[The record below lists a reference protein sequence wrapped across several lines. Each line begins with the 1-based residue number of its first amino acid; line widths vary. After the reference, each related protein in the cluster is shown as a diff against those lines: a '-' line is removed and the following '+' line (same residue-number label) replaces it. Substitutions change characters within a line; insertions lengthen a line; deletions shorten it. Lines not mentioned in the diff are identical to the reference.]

1 MDSEWVTDL
10 DGTGC
15 ADALVSSQAG
25 LVAAEVA
32 QVRLVAH
39 WCDLWSGPT
48 RGESGAVP
56 VVPGMERSVCVGAD
70 GTPRVGEFA
79 AGELGVL
86 LGMTSAGA
94 RGLMRDVLDLRHRH
108 PRLWDAVL
116 DGVVRFF
123 AARHVVRVAHAA
135 GLSLELAR
143 VVDERVAPYLGRVP
157 WGRMV
162 ALVEAAGIEADP
174 EGAEQR
180 PLAAELARFVRTGRS
195 SEFGT
200 KTIYARARAGDA
212 IFFFAMCDRIAQILK
227 LRGDLAVAGRADLHP
242 ADAAEREMDVL
253 RSEAIGILATPAR
266 ALALLAWA
274 ERQPHT
280 DDAAEPEPEPEPV
293 EDGHDAEPTAAAEP
307 EPEPTEDT
315 VPESTAAA
323 EPKPIED
330 TVLSGDTGPVVDLS
344 GLPGSAFVP
353 PATLYVHF
361 SAESWLRQTRGVVRV
376 EDVGPVTVEQA
387 LDMLR
392 HCRVTIRP
400 VIDLNDSPCADGYEA
415 RGLVRE
421 ALRLRHPVEVFPHGT
436 LPSRQADADHT
447 VPYRPPEAGGE
458 PGQTTPDNL
467 GPLGRYHHRLKTHG
481 GWQCVQTRPG
491 VYWWGTPH
499 GHWVRV
505 DRTGTHGLR
514 ASPPGVTIQDQ
525 PIRIEYTAA

>member
-48 RGESGAVP
+48 RGESGESGTGVA

-70 GTPRVGEFA
+70 GTSRVGEFG

-86 LGMTSAGA
+86 LGMTSTGA
-94 RGLMRDVLDLRHRH
+94 RGLRGVVRGVRELRRRH

-123 AARHVVRVAHAA
+123 AARHVVRVAHGA
-135 GLSLELAR
+135 GLSLGLAR

-162 ALVEAAGIEADP
+162 ALVEAAVIEADP

-180 PLAAELARFVRTGRS
+180 WLAAEMARFVRTGRS

-274 ERQPHT
+274 ERHT
-280 DDAAEPEPEPEPV
+280 HTNDDAPEPEPEPEPV
-293 EDGHDAEPTAAAEP
+293 EDGHD
-307 EPEPTEDT
+307 
-315 VPESTAAA
+315 
-323 EPKPIED
+323 
-330 TVLSGDTGPVVDLS
+330 
-344 GLPGSAFVP
+344 
-353 PATLYVHF
+353 
-361 SAESWLRQTRGVVRV
+361 
-376 EDVGPVTVEQA
+376 
-387 LDMLR
+387 
-392 HCRVTIRP
+392 
-400 VIDLNDSPCADGYEA
+400 
-415 RGLVRE
+415 
-421 ALRLRHPVEVFPHGT
+421 
-436 LPSRQADADHT
+436 
-447 VPYRPPEAGGE
+447 
-458 PGQTTPDNL
+458 
-467 GPLGRYHHRLKTHG
+467 
-481 GWQCVQTRPG
+481 
-491 VYWWGTPH
+491 
-499 GHWVRV
+499 
-505 DRTGTHGLR
+505 
-514 ASPPGVTIQDQ
+514 
-525 PIRIEYTAA
+525 

>member
-39 WCDLWSGPT
+39 WCDLLSGPT
-48 RGESGAVP
+48 RAESGTGVP

-70 GTPRVGEFA
+70 GTPRVGEVA

-86 LGMTSAGA
+86 LGMTSTGA
-94 RGLMRDVLDLRHRH
+94 RGVMRDVLDLRHRH
-108 PRLWDAVL
+108 PRLWEAVL

-123 AARHVVRVAHAA
+123 AARHVVRVAHGA
-135 GLSLELAR
+135 GLSLGLAR
-143 VVDERVAPYLGRVP
+143 GVDERVAPYLGRVP

-162 ALVEAAGIEADP
+162 ALVEAAVIEADP

-180 PLAAELARFVRTGRS
+180 RLAAEMPRFVRTGRS

-274 ERQPHT
+274 ERHSHT
-280 DDAAEPEPEPEPV
+280 DDGSEPAPDTVPKPVEDTDLEREPVDAIEPIELTGDVEHTGGTGDTGDTGDVAPTFTEPTGDAEPEPPG
-293 EDGHDAEPTAAAEP
+293 DAEP
-307 EPEPTEDT
+307 EPAEDT
-315 VPESTAAA
+315 GDIG
-323 EPKPIED
+323 EPW
-330 TVLSGDTGPVVDLS
+330 PVVDLS
-344 GLPGSAFVP
+344 GLPG
-353 PATLYVHF
+353 
-361 SAESWLRQTRGVVRV
+361 
-376 EDVGPVTVEQA
+376 
-387 LDMLR
+387 
-392 HCRVTIRP
+392 
-400 VIDLNDSPCADGYEA
+400 
-415 RGLVRE
+415 
-421 ALRLRHPVEVFPHGT
+421 
-436 LPSRQADADHT
+436 
-447 VPYRPPEAGGE
+447 
-458 PGQTTPDNL
+458 
-467 GPLGRYHHRLKTHG
+467 
-481 GWQCVQTRPG
+481 
-491 VYWWGTPH
+491 
-499 GHWVRV
+499 
-505 DRTGTHGLR
+505 
-514 ASPPGVTIQDQ
+514 
-525 PIRIEYTAA
+525 

>member
-39 WCDLWSGPT
+39 WCDLLSGPT
-48 RGESGAVP
+48 RAESGTGVP

-70 GTPRVGEFA
+70 GTPRVGEVA

-86 LGMTSAGA
+86 LGMTSTGA
-94 RGLMRDVLDLRHRH
+94 RGVMRDVLDLRHRH
-108 PRLWDAVL
+108 PRLWEAVL

-123 AARHVVRVAHAA
+123 AARHVVRVAHGA
-135 GLSLELAR
+135 GLSLGLAR
-143 VVDERVAPYLGRVP
+143 GVDERVAPYLGRVP

-162 ALVEAAGIEADP
+162 ALVEAAVIEADP

-180 PLAAELARFVRTGRS
+180 RLAAEMARFVRTGRS

-274 ERQPHT
+274 ERHT
-280 DDAAEPEPEPEPV
+280 HPNDDAPEPEPEPEPEPV
-293 EDGHDAEPTAAAEP
+293 EDTAPEPTAAAEP
-307 EPEPTEDT
+307 EATEDT
-315 VPESTAAA
+315 RDA
-323 EPKPIED
+323 ERTGEP
-330 TVLSGDTGPVVDLS
+330 GPVVDLS

-361 SAESWLRQTRGVVRV
+361 SDESWLRQTRGVVRV

-436 LPSRQADADHT
+436 LPSRKADADHT

>member
-1 MDSEWVTDL
+1 MGSEWVTDL

-25 LVAAEVA
+25 LGAAEGA

-48 RGESGAVP
+48 RAESRESGTGMS

-86 LGMTSAGA
+86 LGMTSTGA

-123 AARHVVRVAHAA
+123 AARHVVRVAHGA

-162 ALVEAAGIEADP
+162 ALVEAAVIEAAP
-174 EGAEQR
+174 EPAEQR
-180 PLAAELARFVRTGRS
+180 RLAAEMARFVRTGRS

-227 LRGDLAVAGRADLHP
+227 LRGALEVAGRADLHP
-242 ADAAEREMDVL
+242 ADVAGREMDVL

-274 ERQPHT
+274 EQHPTGNDKPTAEPHPEPDT
-280 DDAAEPEPEPEPV
+280 EPEPEPEPDT
-293 EDGHDAEPTAAAEP
+293 EPERNTEPDAEPEAE
-307 EPEPTEDT
+307 
-315 VPESTAAA
+315 
-323 EPKPIED
+323 
-330 TVLSGDTGPVVDLS
+330 VV
-344 GLPGSAFVP
+344 
-353 PATLYVHF
+353 
-361 SAESWLRQTRGVVRV
+361 
-376 EDVGPVTVEQA
+376 
-387 LDMLR
+387 
-392 HCRVTIRP
+392 
-400 VIDLNDSPCADGYEA
+400 
-415 RGLVRE
+415 
-421 ALRLRHPVEVFPHGT
+421 
-436 LPSRQADADHT
+436 
-447 VPYRPPEAGGE
+447 
-458 PGQTTPDNL
+458 
-467 GPLGRYHHRLKTHG
+467 
-481 GWQCVQTRPG
+481 
-491 VYWWGTPH
+491 
-499 GHWVRV
+499 
-505 DRTGTHGLR
+505 
-514 ASPPGVTIQDQ
+514 
-525 PIRIEYTAA
+525 

>member
-1 MDSEWVTDL
+1 MGSEWVTDL

-25 LVAAEVA
+25 LGAAEGA

-48 RGESGAVP
+48 RAESRESGTGMS

-86 LGMTSAGA
+86 LGMTSTGA

-123 AARHVVRVAHAA
+123 AARHVVRVAHGA
-135 GLSLELAR
+135 GLSLGLAR

-162 ALVEAAGIEADP
+162 ALVEAAVIEADP

-180 PLAAELARFVRTGRS
+180 RLPAEMARFVRTGRS

-242 ADAAEREMDVL
+242 ADAADREMDVL

-274 ERQPHT
+274 ARQP
-280 DDAAEPEPEPEPV
+280 
-293 EDGHDAEPTAAAEP
+293 
-307 EPEPTEDT
+307 
-315 VPESTAAA
+315 
-323 EPKPIED
+323 
-330 TVLSGDTGPVVDLS
+330 
-344 GLPGSAFVP
+344 P
-353 PATLYVHF
+353 P
-361 SAESWLRQTRGVVRV
+361 
-376 EDVGPVTVEQA
+376 
-387 LDMLR
+387 
-392 HCRVTIRP
+392 
-400 VIDLNDSPCADGYEA
+400 NA
-415 RGLVRE
+415 RGRPG
-421 ALRLRHPVEVFPHGT
+421 AGPG
-436 LPSRQADADHT
+436 ADRGHRAGA
-447 VPYRPPEAGGE
+447 AGGRRA
-458 PGQTTPDNL
+458 GAA
-467 GPLGRYHHRLKTHG
+467 RA
-481 GWQCVQTRPG
+481 
-491 VYWWGTPH
+491 
-499 GHWVRV
+499 
-505 DRTGTHGLR
+505 DR
-514 ASPPGVTIQDQ
+514 
-525 PIRIEYTAA
+525 